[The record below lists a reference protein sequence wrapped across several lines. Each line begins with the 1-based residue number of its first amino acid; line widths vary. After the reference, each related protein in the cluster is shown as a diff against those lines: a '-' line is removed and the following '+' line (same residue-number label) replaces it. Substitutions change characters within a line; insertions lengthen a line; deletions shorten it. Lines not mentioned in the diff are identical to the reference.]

1 MTLRTDLTINW
12 IDLVAV
18 DIPIAGEFAI
28 SGGSINV
35 AEAVFVRARLSGGAE
50 GYGEIAPFAAVT
62 GETRTESL
70 AAARRLVGLIQG
82 QSASSFRR
90 LSRMMREAEPSQ
102 PAARCGLE
110 TAIIDAYCRALS
122 VPMWQLWGGA
132 APEPVVTDITLPI
145 LSLERTL
152 TLAMQWHT
160 RGFRRFKMK
169 VGADV
174 DKDIERVRKIAGY
187 FQSASFLLD
196 ANQGF
201 DESSARAFIRE
212 LKSANVSIVLFEQP
226 VNKDDL
232 SAMAALRK
240 DTGVAI
246 AADESV
252 ASAADALR
260 VIRAD
265 AADVINLKI
274 MKSGVMEVMDIAV
287 VTRAAGK
294 QLMIGGMMES
304 RLAMGCS
311 LSLVFGLGGIEHIDL
326 DTPLLLAADPIE
338 GGYRYEGARVG
349 PWQDAGLGCV
359 PREVKW

>member
-1 MTLRTDLTINW
+1 MSRSDLTINW
-12 IDLVAV
+12 IDLASV
-18 DIPIAGEFAI
+18 DTPIAGEFTI
-28 SGGSINV
+28 SAGSITV
-35 AEAVFVRARLSGGAE
+35 AEAVFVRVRLSGGAE
-50 GYGEIAPFAAVT
+50 GYGEIAPFTAVT
-62 GETRTESL
+62 GETRIESL
-70 AAARRLVGLIQG
+70 AAARCLVGLIQG
-82 QSASSFRR
+82 QPASSFRR
-90 LSRMMREAEPSQ
+90 LSRLMCEAEPGQ

-110 TAIIDAYCRALS
+110 TAIIDAYCRALG

-132 APEPVVTDITLPI
+132 APDPVVTDITLPI

-152 TLAMQWHT
+152 TLAMQWHS

-169 VGADV
+169 VGTDV
-174 DKDIERVRKIAGY
+174 NKDIERVRKLAGY
-187 FQSASFLLD
+187 FSSASFLLD

-201 DESSARAFIRE
+201 DEGSARAFIRE

-232 SAMAALRK
+232 NAMAALRK

-274 MKSGVMEVMDIAV
+274 MKSGVMEVMDIAAIA
-287 VTRAAGK
+287 RAAGK
-294 QLMIGGMMES
+294 QLMIGGMMET

-326 DTPLLLAADPIE
+326 DTPLLLAADPLE
-338 GGYRYEGARVG
+338 GGYRYGG
-349 PWQDAGLGCV
+349 PKMAPWHEAGLGCS
-359 PREVKW
+359 PRDVKW